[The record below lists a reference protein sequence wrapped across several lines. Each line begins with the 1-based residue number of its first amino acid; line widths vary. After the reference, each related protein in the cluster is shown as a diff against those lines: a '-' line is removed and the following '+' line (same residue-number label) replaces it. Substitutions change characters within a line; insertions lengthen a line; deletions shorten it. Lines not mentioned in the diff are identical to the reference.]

1 MFNILIFQSLAPTPP
16 ELVSACRS
24 DFTRASWLVRQVW
37 KIFQTK
43 KSFNV
48 RKSFRSAWL
57 WGHGLA
63 NPYGLGRTGLPHRLR
78 PLPLLPLLPLTPPGH
93 VPPPA
98 LLVPPVPPAPGVK
111 YFFLWNIFC
120 NEIFSVPGEHPGPP
134 AQHQR
139 TEHSD
144 TRSVQNI
151 ILETEKYLV
160 EIFLFKIILIG
171 SIFSDWILL

>member
-1 MFNILIFQSLAPTPP
+1 MFNSLIFQSLAPTPP

-37 KIFQTK
+37 KIFQTN

-48 RKSFRSAWL
+48 EKSFRSAWL

-63 NPYGLGRTGLPHRLR
+63 NPDGLGRAGLPHRLR
-78 PLPLLPLLPLTPPGH
+78 PLPLLPLAPPGH

-111 YFFLWNIFC
+111 YFLFS
-120 NEIFSVPGEHPGPP
+120 EIFSVTKYFQSQ
-134 AQHQR
+134 ANILAHQLNIN
-139 TEHSD
+139 
-144 TRSVQNI
+144 VQNTAI
-151 ILETEKYLV
+151 HGQFRK
-160 EIFLFKIILIG
+160 
-171 SIFSDWILL
+171 